1 MMEGSKGT
9 GSDVYVLETG
19 DCGAARLQ
27 MQDEIY
33 GASTRQMMLDAGLG
47 AGMRVL
53 DLACGTGIMSH
64 WIAKQVGPTGTVVG
78 GDISRDQLAYARRQ
92 RSDGES
98 SRLPEFIEVNAYDTG
113 LPAESFDMV
122 HCRLL
127 LCHLERPA
135 DALREIHRL
144 LKPDGVLVCQ
154 DLELST
160 LFSRPASKAYEQS
173 VALGHAMG
181 KMLGVNYDF
190 GTQLHSAVLEA
201 GFGSPTVK
209 FVQPVHMKGFG
220 KDWWHQTFE
229 EVTPVMIRLGLVTQ
243 DEISVLLGE
252 MKRLTVDDQVL
263 LAQARMPAVSAVKR

>member
-1 MMEGSKGT
+1 MIEGSRET

-33 GASTRQMMLDAGLG
+33 GASTRQMMLDAGLC

-64 WIAKQVGPTGTVVG
+64 WIAKQVGPTGVVVG
-78 GDISRDQLAYARRQ
+78 GDISRDQLAYARTQ
-92 RSDGES
+92 GAHGET
-98 SRLPEFIEVNAYDTG
+98 SRAPEFVELNAYDTG
-113 LPAESFDMV
+113 LPTASFDMV

-135 DALREIHRL
+135 DALREIHRM
-144 LKPDGVLVCQ
+144 LKPGGVLVCQ
-154 DLELST
+154 DIELST
-160 LFSRPASKAYEQS
+160 LFSHPASKAYEQS

-190 GTQLHSAVLEA
+190 GMQLHSAVMEA
-201 GFGSPTVK
+201 GFGAPTVR
-209 FVQPVHMKGFG
+209 FVQPVHMRGLG

-229 EVTPVMIRLGLVTQ
+229 EVTPVMIRLGLATQ
-243 DEISVLLGE
+243 DEISLLLSE
-252 MKRLTVDDQVL
+252 MKKLTLDDQVL
-263 LAQARMPAVSAVKR
+263 LAQARMPAVSAVK

>member
-1 MMEGSKGT
+1 MMEGLKGN
-9 GSDVYVLETG
+9 GRNVYVLETG

-33 GASTRQMMLDAGLG
+33 GASTRQMMLDSGLC

-78 GDISRDQLAYARRQ
+78 GDISRDQLAYARAQ
-92 RSDGES
+92 GAHGEA
-98 SRLPEFIEVNAYDTG
+98 SRPPEFVELNAYDTG
-113 LPAESFDMV
+113 LPAASFDMV

-144 LKPDGVLVCQ
+144 LKPCGVLVCQ

-160 LFSRPASKAYEQS
+160 LFSRPPSKAYEQS
-173 VALGHAMG
+173 VSLGHAIGEMVGVDYDLG
-181 KMLGVNYDF
+181 K
-190 GTQLHSAVLEA
+190 QLHSAVVQC
-201 GFGSPTVK
+201 GFGSPV
-209 FVQPVHMKGFG
+209 VRV
-220 KDWWHQTFE
+220 
-229 EVTPVMIRLGLVTQ
+229 
-243 DEISVLLGE
+243 
-252 MKRLTVDDQVL
+252 VD
-263 LAQARMPAVSAVKR
+263 

>member
-1 MMEGSKGT
+1 MIEGSKGN

-33 GASTRQMMLDAGLG
+33 GASTRQMMLDSGLC

-78 GDISRDQLAYARRQ
+78 GDISRDQLAYARAQ
-92 RSDGES
+92 GAHGEA
-98 SRLPEFIEVNAYDTG
+98 SRPPEFVELNAYDTG
-113 LPAESFDMV
+113 LPAASFDMV

-144 LKPDGVLVCQ
+144 LKPGGVLVCQ
-154 DLELST
+154 DVEISSV
-160 LFSRPASKAYEQS
+160 FSCPPSKAYEQS
-173 VALGHAMG
+173 IALGHAMG
-181 KMLGVNYDF
+181 KVFGVNYDF
-190 GTQLHSAVLEA
+190 GVQLHAAVLQA
-201 GFGSPTVK
+201 GFGSPEVR
-209 FVQPVHMKGFG
+209 FIQPVHLRGTG
-220 KDWWHQTFE
+220 KDWWHQTFGE
-229 EVTPVMIRLGLVTQ
+229 ATPAMMRAGLATEGEIATLLAELKRLAR
-243 DEISVLLGE
+243 DENVLL
-252 MKRLTVDDQVL
+252 V
-263 LAQARMPAVSAVKR
+263 QARMPAVSAVK

>member
-1 MMEGSKGT
+1 MLEGSKGT

-19 DCGAARLQ
+19 DCGAARLP

-33 GASTRQMMLDAGLG
+33 GASTRQMMLDAGLR

-64 WIAKQVGPTGTVVG
+64 WIAMQVGPTGAVVG
-78 GDISRDQLAYARRQ
+78 GDISRDQLAYARAQ
-92 RSDGES
+92 GAHSDA
-98 SRLPEFIEVNAYDTG
+98 SRPPEFVELNAYDTG
-113 LPAESFDMV
+113 LPAASFDMV

-127 LCHLERPA
+127 LCHLERPS

-144 LKPDGVLVCQ
+144 LKPGGVLVCQ

-160 LFSRPASKAYEQS
+160 LFSRPPSKAYEQS

-190 GTQLHSAVLEA
+190 GTQLHSAVIQA
-201 GFGSPTVK
+201 GFGSPTVR
-209 FVQPVHMKGFG
+209 FVQPVHMRGLG

-229 EVTPVMIRLGLVTQ
+229 EVTPAMIRLGLVTQ

-252 MKRLTVDDQVL
+252 LK
-263 LAQARMPAVSAVKR
+263 S